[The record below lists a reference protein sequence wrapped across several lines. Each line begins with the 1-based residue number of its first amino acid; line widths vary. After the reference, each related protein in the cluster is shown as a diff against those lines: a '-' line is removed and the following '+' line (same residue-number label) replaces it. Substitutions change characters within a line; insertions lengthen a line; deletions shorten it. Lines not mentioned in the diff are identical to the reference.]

1 MTGPGFNNFDWSI
14 IKRTRI
20 RETMNVE
27 SRTESFDLFNHPNFG
42 QPGRTVGT
50 AASGF
55 GVVGGTRFGTGD
67 SGSSR
72 QIQFA
77 LKFMF

>member
-20 RETMNVE
+20 KESMNVE
-27 SRTESFDLFNHPNFG
+27 FRTEFFDLFNHPNFG
-42 QPGRTVGT
+42 QPGR
-50 AASGF
+50 
-55 GVVGGTRFGTGD
+55 VVGASNFGQVTNTRFGTGD